1 MKKLLLLLLF
11 PLALHAQED
20 GLGEYQSFRIN
31 PTDHAVY
38 TMRTG
43 VQVKV
48 PGQPA
53 NIVNCFGGLHV
64 HYFVDINGNAYAY
77 DENTGTWTLV
87 DTKVAK
93 VAPSPSGT
101 GAAIIHADGSLWAQ
115 GVQQKF
121 PAGTVITDVW
131 YNNEVLSLDSAG
143 NVYRG
148 TTKVSLPGPAKAIAA
163 HQWAAHIVLRNGQ
176 ILAYGPDYR
185 YYGYALNQLSS
196 AASSPIRVDQLY
208 KLPAPITQISANYMT
223 TYAILTDGSIWAW
236 GENTSGTV
244 GNGQETNMLAT
255 NPTYSAPWYNTP
267 QWNLPA
273 SQGGAL
279 FQILPVQIGKGIQWA
294 HLGRGTCYA
303 MYMIAKDVNGHSY
316 SWGRW
321 KGLDLWNG
329 VTGTTAQFNNQ
340 ANQPNLFD
348 VLIPTPIKDF
358 ATVTPPPPP
367 ANKPPVARIF
377 NPDAKGMQYPGDT
390 VMLYGDG
397 SSDPDGTIVSY
408 SYKQIGGPP
417 SILVQSGANAMVFVT
432 AVGDYTY
439 QLTVTDDKGATGS
452 DTGGAVIFRFP
463 ACPAPVVCPVCPPI
477 PAPRTVTG
485 VSINTGGQIVP
496 LTQLLPF
503 LLFTYSN

>member
-1 MKKLLLLLLF
+1 MKKLKLLLLLLF
-11 PLALHAQED
+11 PLALQAQED

-31 PTDHAVY
+31 PADHAVY

-43 VQVKV
+43 TQVKV

-53 NIVNCFGGLHV
+53 NIVSCFGGLHV
-64 HYFVDINGNAYAY
+64 HYFVDVTGNIYAY
-77 DENTGTWTLV
+77 DENASTWTLV
-87 DTKVAK
+87 DTKAVK

-101 GAAIIHADGSLWAQ
+101 GAAIIHADGSLWVQ
-115 GVQQKF
+115 GVLQKF

-148 TTKVSLPGPAKAIAA
+148 TTKVSLPGPAMAIAA
-163 HQWAAHIVLRNGQ
+163 HQWAAHILLRTGQ
-176 ILAYGPDYR
+176 LYAYGSDYR
-185 YYGYALNQLSS
+185 YYGYSLGQLSAV
-196 AASSPIRVDQLY
+196 AASPIRVDQLY
-208 KLPAPITQISANYMT
+208 KLPAPIAQISANYMT
-223 TYAILTDGSIWAW
+223 TYYILTDGTMWSN

-244 GNGQETNMLAT
+244 GNGQETNMIAA
-255 NPTYSAPWYNTP
+255 NYSAPWYNSA

-279 FQILPVQIGKGIQWA
+279 FQILPVQIGPNIKWA
-294 HLGRGTCYA
+294 HLGRGTCFA

-329 VTGTTAQFNNQ
+329 VTGTPDQYNSQDTKPNQ
-340 ANQPNLFD
+340 FD
-348 VLIPTPIKDF
+348 VLVPTPIKDF

-367 ANKPPVARIF
+367 VNKPPIAGFAFTTPMVM
-377 NPDAKGMQYPGDT
+377 PSDT
-390 VMLYGDG
+390 ITLDGSG
-397 SSDPDGTIVSY
+397 SSDPDGLIATYTFAQVS
-408 SYKQIGGPP
+408 GPP
-417 SILVQSGANAMVFVT
+417 SVLVQAGAKATAYGTAAGVYVFR
-432 AVGDYTY
+432 
-439 QLTVTDDKGATGS
+439 LTVVDNAGASTS
-452 DTGGAVIFRFP
+452 TQNTVTVLP
-463 ACPAPVVCPVCPPI
+463 YPTCPVCPPI

-485 VSINTGGQIVP
+485 VSINTGGQIVS